1 MTSAIEVLEGKHRRT
16 QEDYHSG
23 VMSTVVSVTFTLNV
37 YDAPGVLANNSTTG
51 SQLTNKVGDPGLIF
65 LF

>member
-16 QEDYHSG
+16 QEGYHSR

-51 SQLTNKVGDPGLIF
+51 SQLTNKVGGPGLIF